1 MQNQGS
7 PYGFREGFRD
17 GLPIGLGYL
26 AVSFGFGILAVAAG
40 TQLTR
45 WLPFWLFP
53 EKKEPPAIVTYLGR
67 VLPDA
72 TMGLLV
78 VYCLK
83 DVTWLS
89 GDHGLPQILAILT
102 VAVLLVL
109 LVIFYVTLFGLL
121 SLLSVRLFGLLKEAV
136 PKVPSLYRNE
146 LLPEMESQFAAVTW
160 LLPGGSAL
168 ITYRGTDTTLTGWKE
183 DFNMSFQTCVPAQE
197 KALWYLE
204 AFAKGHP
211 TMPILVAGHS
221 KGGNMAVYAAA
232 RCQPELQA
240 RLTAVHNHDGPGFQ
254 AAILREPG
262 YREVLTRV
270 RTFVPQSSVVGMLLE
285 HEESYTV
292 VRSRQLSLLQHD
304 PYSWEVLG
312 GDFICLEE
320 VDENSRFLDGTIK
333 TWLGQTSL
341 QERNDFVDAVF
352 ELLTLGE
359 IDDLRDVILP
369 KNVLR
374 YLRQLRT
381 DEKMRSII
389 AKVFADLFRAA
400 VEQRKRK
407 EPAALPERNVQS

>member
-1 MQNQGS
+1 MADLFDYLLWRG
-7 PYGFREGFRD
+7 D
-17 GLPIGLGYL
+17 LPL
-26 AVSFGFGILAVAAG
+26 
-40 TQLTR
+40 
-45 WLPFWLFP
+45 
-53 EKKEPPAIVTYLGR
+53 
-67 VLPDA
+67 
-72 TMGLLV
+72 
-78 VYCLK
+78 
-83 DVTWLS
+83 
-89 GDHGLPQILAILT
+89 
-102 VAVLLVL
+102 
-109 LVIFYVTLFGLL
+109 
-121 SLLSVRLFGLLKEAV
+121 EAV
-136 PKVPSLYRNE
+136 PLNPVDTLILSELSYIGFEGLVPGDFLHPVPLKVVAEAFLALPDREARLHLKKDLDLIAACANTKRFGDLRMIFYRNE

-160 LLPGGSAL
+160 LLPGGAAL

-204 AFAKGHP
+204 AFARVHP
-211 TMPILVAGHS
+211 TLRLMLAGHS

-232 RCQPELQA
+232 RCQPELRE
-240 RLTAVHNHDGPGFQ
+240 RLSLVHNHDGPGFQ
-254 AAILREPG
+254 AEILRESG

-292 VRSRQLSLLQHD
+292 VKSRQLSLLQHD

-320 VDENSRFLDGTIK
+320 VDENSRLLDGTIK
-333 TWLGQTSL
+333 TWLAQTSL

-359 IDDLRDVILP
+359 IDDLREVILP

-389 AKVFADLFRAA
+389 TKVFADLFRTA
-400 VEQRKRK
+400 VEQRKKK